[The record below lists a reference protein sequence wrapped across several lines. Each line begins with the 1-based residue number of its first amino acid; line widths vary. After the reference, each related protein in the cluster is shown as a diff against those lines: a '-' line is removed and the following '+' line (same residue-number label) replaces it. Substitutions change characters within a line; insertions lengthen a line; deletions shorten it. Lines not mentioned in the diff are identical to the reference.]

1 MDIADL
7 RNEMRKKYDIAFT
20 DVNKLQ
26 SNIRIATARLTA
38 LQLEYDSLAFQTK
51 LDKRILVA
59 ITEVSECLSHLLDP
73 VDEEPYIVFIEH
85 ENALFLKVM
94 RCVEKIDVTNE
105 LAKIGPMLV
114 VEGVDEHLACATM
127 ETLLKLSMDTLIRIK
142 SMKRVPCC
150 CDFEFKRHQCERCDR
165 PHEDSSYKMI
175 SCRVMPHIDFTLPEK
190 PIVFVKGKPNTYIYK
205 HYGLTPDVII
215 KSCYDGHMGSL
226 LCFAVRGQLFLK
238 ST

>member
-7 RNEMRKKYDIAFT
+7 RNELWQKYNIAFT

-26 SNIRIATARLTA
+26 NNVRIATARLTA
-38 LQLEYDSLAFQTK
+38 LQMEYDSLAFQTK
-51 LDKRILVA
+51 QDKKILVA
-59 ITEVSECLSHLLDP
+59 ITELGESLAHLLEHI
-73 VDEEPYIVFIEH
+73 DEEPYLVFIEH
-85 ENALFLKVM
+85 ENVLFLKVM

-105 LAKIGPMLV
+105 LAKIAPMLMA
-114 VEGVDEHLACATM
+114 EGVDEHLACAVM

-150 CDFEFKRHQCERCDR
+150 CDFEFKRHQCERCDH
-165 PHEDSSYKMI
+165 PYEDSSYKMI

-190 PIVFVKGKPNTYIYK
+190 PTVFVKGIPNTYIHK
-205 HYGLTPDVII
+205 HHGLTPDVII

-226 LCFAVRGQLFLK
+226 ICFAVRGHLFLRNF
-238 ST
+238 